1 MRLAQQPISDA
12 LYAQVHAA
20 FTVEET
26 RFLTAAIGAINAWNR
41 SLARF
46 GLATAVTSTARRQ
59 KRTALTS
66 RLGNVKMAAE

>member
-41 SLARF
+41 IAGALRF
-46 GLATAVTSTARRQ
+46 SPPL
-59 KRTALTS
+59 
-66 RLGNVKMAAE
+66 